1 MGGGWRRLIGGRVV
15 GGACSGG
22 REQRYPRTQKNRKGI
37 KRSRGTKYH
46 ESRGDRT
53 STYYTPGCLSRNDRD
68 HPSSDVLIPC
78 YPGRRQ
84 PMGTARA
91 VTGVTPF
98 GRWCESAA

>member
-1 MGGGWRRLIGGRVV
+1 MVALWLARVL
-15 GGACSGG
+15 AA
-22 REQRYPRTQKNRKGI
+22 EQRYPRTQKNRKGF

-78 YPGRRQ
+78 YPGRWQ
-84 PMGTARA
+84 PIKEARTVA
-91 VTGVTPF
+91 NANPF
-98 GRWCESAA
+98 ERWCKGVA